1 MAMNPSASLAGLK
14 RATTAPPPPTKAPL
28 SLAPPPMQGNAPS
41 VSQDPSVPADYQG
54 PENGPFECDN
64 CSFFSAPKGCS
75 QPDVL
80 AEVGDA
86 DGDGLADVDPKGCCN
101 KFSSMKSGGQ

>member
-1 MAMNPSASLAGLK
+1 MELGNRPTSLLGLK
-14 RATTAPPPPTKAPL
+14 SAAMAKQTTSPSPVAPAPK
-28 SLAPPPMQGNAPS
+28 PS

-54 PENGPFECDN
+54 PEKGPFECDH
-64 CSFFSAPKGCS
+64 CTFFVAPKNCS

-101 KFSSMKSGGQ
+101 KFNSLGGQ